1 MYMDLLGKDSKLIT
15 EDEMNQAMNI
25 IVNQLEELGLV
36 VTDYMYDEKEMTI
49 SYNATKHME

>member
-1 MYMDLLGKDSKLIT
+1 MNLLGKDSKLIT

-36 VTDYMYDEKEMTI
+36 VTDYVYDEKEMTI